1 MTFIIT
7 SLIPTAAVLQAV
19 RAVERSGYGFNLKKH
34 KIKSQWSKNAYLKTM
49 ALRHFEFVVSFF
61 STLYINLRGK
71 CL

>member
-7 SLIPTAAVLQAV
+7 SLITTAAVLQAV
-19 RAVERSGYGFNLKKH
+19 RAVERSGYGFNLKN